1 MIRLRPGFILLLL
14 LSFCPAQ
21 AAPSPLQE
29 KVRAWRVAHER
40 ELIDEY
46 REFVAIPNITIDR
59 ANIRRNADFI
69 VGMLQRRGV
78 EARLLTLPS
87 PNANPV
93 VYGEVNVPGAT
104 RTIMFYAH
112 YDGQPVNPAQWAPGG
127 GQGRTQRRALP
138 QPPEPGACGGG
149 RG

>member
-69 VGMLQRRGV
+69 VGMLKRRGV

-93 VYGEVNVPGAT
+93 VYGEVKVPGAT

-112 YDGQPVNPAQWAPGG
+112 YDGQPVNPAQWAPGWEPFAPKFATAPVEQG
-127 GQGRTQRRALP
+127 GKII
-138 QPPEPGACGGG
+138 
-149 RG
+149 